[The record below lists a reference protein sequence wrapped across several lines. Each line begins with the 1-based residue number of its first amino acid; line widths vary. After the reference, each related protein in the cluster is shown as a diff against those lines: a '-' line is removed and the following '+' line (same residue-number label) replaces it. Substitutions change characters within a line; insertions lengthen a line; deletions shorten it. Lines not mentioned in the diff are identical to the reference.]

1 MRLKK
6 LMILL
11 MSAVLVFGSTPLAAL
26 AEDNGGDKPDAEN
39 TSGKYSAKDEAIYG
53 NLDAGGALQDMYVV
67 NTFHVTEPGAIVDHG
82 NYTDVRNL
90 SNLNEIEQTGDNK
103 VRFQA
108 EGEEFYYQGDL
119 DNRPLPWNI
128 DITYLL
134 DGEEVA
140 PDELAGKSGSLEI
153 QIATSANENVDPVFF
168 KNYLL
173 QISLTLDPTKADD
186 IQAPDGTKATSGKN
200 TQLSFTV
207 MPEKEEEFVVSANV
221 TDFEMDPIDISA
233 APYSMSIEDPD
244 LGGMKSNMQSLSDAI
259 SEINQGVGD
268 LNSGISD
275 LSSGASDLSSGSSDY
290 LSGINEL
297 DQSSGQL
304 VNGSASI
311 RDALN
316 QVNEA
321 VQGGVPDAPDLS
333 ELEALPG
340 GIRDLASR
348 LRESADG
355 LDKLKENY
363 NNANGSLKDAIN
375 SIPDYQIDQETINAI
390 KDQLREQ
397 GGNGANQDQ
406 TKEQSENGANQ
417 GQTKEQSENS
427 AKQEKV
433 LDQLF
438 ETYQAAQNAKG
449 TYQEVKKA
457 FGSVEGT
464 LSDVSSGIREMADKA
479 ESTASKVEKGL
490 QSMDQMGAL
499 KDLQNGL
506 SSLASEYQSFH
517 SGLVEY
523 TDGVS
528 SLASSYEDLD
538 AGIQELA
545 NGTSSLNSGA
555 SELKNGT
562 EELQDKTNDLPGD
575 MQSEVD
581 KMMDEYDASDFEP
594 QSFVS
599 DKNKK
604 VDVVQFVLQTESIEV
619 EEPETTEDTSNE
631 EEKGFW
637 GRLMDL
643 FR

>member
-1 MRLKK
+1 MRPKK
-6 LMILL
+6 LAIIML
-11 MSAVLVFGSTPLAAL
+11 SAVLVFGSTPLAAL
-26 AEDNGGDKPDAEN
+26 AEDNNGGDKSETEA
-39 TSGKYSAKDEAIYG
+39 GKYSAKDEAIYG
-53 NLDAGGALQDMYVV
+53 NLGAGGELQDMYVV
-67 NTFHVTEPGAIVDHG
+67 NTFHVTEPGKVVDHG
-82 NYTDVRNL
+82 DYTNVRNL
-90 SNLNEIEQTGDNK
+90 SNLNDIEQTDDNK

-108 EGEEFYYQGDL
+108 EDEEFYYQGAME
-119 DNRPLPWNI
+119 NRPLPWNI

-153 QIATSANENVDPVFF
+153 QIATSANESVDSVFF

-173 QISLTLDPTKADD
+173 QISLTLDPSIADD
-186 IQAPDGTKATSGKN
+186 IQAPDGTEATSGKN
-200 TQLSFTV
+200 KQINFTV
-207 MPEKEEEFVVSANV
+207 MPEKEEEFIVSANV

-233 APYSMSIEDPD
+233 APYSMSVEDPD
-244 LGGMKSNMQSLSDAI
+244 LGGMKSDMQSLSDAI
-259 SEINQGVGD
+259 SDINQGVGD

-275 LSSGASDLSSGSSDY
+275 LSAGTSDLSSGSSDY
-290 LSGINEL
+290 RSGINEL
-297 DQSSGQL
+297 DQSSDKL

-316 QVNEA
+316 KVNNS
-321 VQGGVPDAPDLS
+321 VQGGVPEAPDLS

-340 GIRDLASR
+340 KLRELAGR

-355 LDKLKENY
+355 LNTLKKKY
-363 NNANGSLKDAIN
+363 NNAYGSLKEAIGG
-375 SIPDYQIDQETINAI
+375 IPDYQINQETINAI
-390 KDQLREQ
+390 KDQLKEQ
-397 GGNGANQDQ
+397 SGNDSANKNQ
-406 TKEQSENGANQ
+406 TKEKSRN
-417 GQTKEQSENS
+417 NS
-427 AKQEKV
+427 NQEKV
-433 LDQLF
+433 VNQLF

-449 TYQEVKKA
+449 TFQEVKKA

-464 LSDVSSGIREMADKA
+464 LNDVSSGIRKMADKA
-479 ESTASKVEKGL
+479 ETTASEIEKGL
-490 QSMDQMGAL
+490 QSMDKMGAI

-528 SLASSYEDLD
+528 NLAASYKDLD
-538 AGIQELA
+538 AGIQDLA
-545 NGTSSLNSGA
+545 KGASSLNSGA
-555 SELKNGT
+555 NELKNGT
-562 EELQDKTNDLPGD
+562 EELQERTDDLPGE

-581 KMMDEYDASDFEP
+581 QMMDEYDASDFEP

-619 EEPETTEDTSNE
+619 EEPETTEDTGE
-631 EEKGFW
+631 EKEKGFW
-637 GRLMDL
+637 DRLMDL